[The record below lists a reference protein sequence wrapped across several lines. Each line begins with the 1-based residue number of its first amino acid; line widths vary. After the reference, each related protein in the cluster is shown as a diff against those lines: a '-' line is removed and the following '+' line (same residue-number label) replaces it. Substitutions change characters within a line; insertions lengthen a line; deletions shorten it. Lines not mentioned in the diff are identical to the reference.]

1 MSDLKP
7 ATQALQFISCLYDF
21 EKTSPKDII
30 SILGEGLEDP
40 IIFSH
45 EFFPMKEY
53 YSKEMGESL
62 KRCFFFYPKTCTRE
76 SLIDLKLHCDAIEKA
91 NASNGQRVFNL
102 DPGIITL
109 DQVLL
114 SSGKPYS
121 HRIYLRDGVYAELTY
136 QFSAKSFHVLPWT
149 YPDYQNPEIVE
160 KFNWF
165 RAFLL

>member
-1 MSDLKP
+1 MSDLRP
-7 ATQALQFISCLYDF
+7 ASKALKFISCLYDF
-21 EKTSPKDII
+21 NETGPQAII
-30 SILGEGLEDP
+30 EILGKGFENP

-45 EFFPMKEY
+45 DFFPMKEY

-62 KRCFFFYPKTCTRE
+62 KRCFFFYPDALERDT
-76 SLIDLKLHCDAIEKA
+76 LPDLKIYCDALEKGHTV
-91 NASNGQRVFNL
+91 NGKRIFNI
-102 DPGIITL
+102 DPGLITL

-121 HRIYLRDGVYAELTY
+121 HRIYIRDGVFAELTY
-136 QFSAKSFHVLPWT
+136 QFSAKSYQTLAWT
-149 YPDYQNPEIVE
+149 YPDYQHPEIIE